1 MTFIKKLEHF
11 FYQLQYA
18 SVILQDVEFKNI
30 DGSVNYSLSSA
41 SFQEYF
47 LAFNLEYPFYPD
59 HIIIELKSLIT
70 QERISPNKALQTINI
85 FKNRYWELDTV
96 IHFDTFEE
104 AFRQLFRQHPAGISE
119 GEIKYEFNLFLDN
132 VKELRQNIYDKLV
145 ETISNLD
152 SPQSEPIDEP
162 LQSNDFTLATI
173 DDWLFDYKDL
183 MSLEHYK
190 VLVSSL
196 MYYFENDS
204 FPTLQHVIQVNGKP
218 NKKKFGW
225 ALGRILKAKGQGVT
239 IEFLHFASKWISLYK
254 GMQFDQ
260 DNISKSTLYKNFTT
274 KVK

>member
-18 SVILQDVEFKNI
+18 SVILQDVEFKNL

-47 LAFNLEYPFYPD
+47 FACNLEYPFYPD
-59 HIIIELKSLIT
+59 HVIIELKSLIT
-70 QERISPNKALQTINI
+70 QERINPNKALQTINI

-104 AFRQLFRQHPAGISE
+104 AFRQLFRQLPAGLSE
-119 GEIKYEFNLFLDN
+119 AEIKYEFNLFLDN

-145 ETISNLD
+145 EMITNLD
-152 SPQSEPIDEP
+152 SSQSEPIDES

-173 DDWLFDYKDL
+173 EDWLFDFKDL
-183 MSLEHYK
+183 MSSGDYK
-190 VLVSSL
+190 TLVSSL
-196 MYYFENDS
+196 MYYFDKGS
-204 FPTLQHVIQVNGKP
+204 FPILENVIQINGKP

-225 ALGRILKAKGQGVT
+225 ALGRILKAKGQGAT
-239 IEFLHFASKWISLYK
+239 IEFLQFASNWISLYK
-254 GMQFDQ
+254 GMQFDR
-260 DNISKSTLYKNFTT
+260 DNISQSTLYKNFTS
-274 KVK
+274 KA